1 MVAIRDQAGAGG
13 EVSPAASA
21 APEPGQMVR
30 VWDPLVRIFHWSLAM
45 AFAVAWLTGDETEQV
60 HIWAGYTI
68 IGLLA
73 VRIVWGVVGTAHARF
88 SDFVYRPSTVF
99 AYLMDAMRLRA
110 KRYVGHNPA
119 GGAMVLALILMIGA
133 TAATGFMMTTDAY
146 WGVGWVEE
154 THEIAAN
161 LSLLLV
167 ALHLAG
173 VAFAS
178 FEYRENLVKAMI
190 TGRKRK

>member
-13 EVSPAASA
+13 DVSLASS
-21 APEPGQMVR
+21 APLESGNRVR
-30 VWDPLVRIFHWSLAM
+30 VWDPLVRIFHWSLAV
-45 AFAVAWLTGDETEQV
+45 AFTVAWLTGDELEQV

-99 AYLMDAMRLRA
+99 AYMMDALRLRA
-110 KRYVGHNPA
+110 IRYIGHNPA
-119 GGAMVLALILMIGA
+119 GGAMVVALILMIGA
-133 TAATGFMMTTDAY
+133 TATTGFMMTTDAY

-154 THEIAAN
+154 THEITAN

-167 ALHLAG
+167 VLHLAG

-178 FEYRENLVKAMI
+178 FAHRENLVKAMI